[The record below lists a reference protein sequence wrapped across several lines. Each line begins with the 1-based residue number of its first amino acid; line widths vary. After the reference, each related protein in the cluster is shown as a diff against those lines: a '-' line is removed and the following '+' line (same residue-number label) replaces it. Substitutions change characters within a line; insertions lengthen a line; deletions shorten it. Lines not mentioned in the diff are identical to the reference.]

1 MPQKIIGRNYKNAH
15 FRFHRRGG
23 ISETNKNSLTQQSP
37 SRLNSAHG
45 ILALRDATSRGKQW
59 WRGWRRRQLTRGLT
73 CQSCPV
79 NLSHSRWLLRLL
91 LNSPCDML
99 LAART
104 AWQTPVVAPG
114 TGRRLGGQLGHGSG
128 RLGRTWRRGVRGVG
142 GGEGWGWSEWAKA
155 GGGRSK
161 VGVAEIWLL
170 YPN

>member
-1 MPQKIIGRNYKNAH
+1 MQTSDSATVKEFPKQTKTPDATVGV
-15 FRFHRRGG
+15 
-23 ISETNKNSLTQQSP
+23 LTQLRPWHSSP
-37 SRLNSAHG
+37 VRCHIA
-45 ILALRDATSRGKQW
+45 REVVGKRQR
-59 WRGWRRRQLTRGLT
+59 WRRRRRQLTRGLT

-79 NLSHSRWLLRLL
+79 NLSHSHWLLRLL

-114 TGRRLGGQLGHGSG
+114 TGRCLGGQLGHGSG
-128 RLGRTWRRGVRGVG
+128 RLGRTWRLDVGRVG
-142 GGEGWGWSEWAKA
+142 GGRDWGWSEWAKA